1 MKLTTSK
8 RLTYDVEWIDGPA
21 MISGAVNLRMQD
33 NRRLPEIAA
42 EFDGLESM
50 KRESETEGDKEWKG
64 YTELLRISRVMP
76 GVVTIAMA
84 KPAQ

>member
-1 MKLTTSK
+1 MKLITSK
-8 RLTYDVEWIDGPA
+8 GITYSIDWADGPNRLSN
-21 MISGAVNLRMQD
+21 ILIIQLRDERSLAV
-33 NRRLPEIAA
+33 IAA
-42 EFDGLESM
+42 EFEGAGTIR
-50 KRESETEGDKEWKG
+50 RESETEGNKEWKG

>member
-1 MKLTTSK
+1 MKLSTSK
-8 RLTYDVEWIDGPA
+8 GFEYDVDWADGPTIVSNA
-21 MISGAVNLRMQD
+21 LIIQLRDERSLAV
-33 NRRLPEIAA
+33 IAA
-42 EFDGLESM
+42 EFEGAETIR
-50 KRESETEGDKEWKG
+50 RESETEGDKEWKG

>member
-8 RLTYDVEWIDGPA
+8 GLTYDVEWIDGPT
-21 MISGAVNLRMQD
+21 MISGAVILRMKD

-50 KRESETEGDKEWKG
+50 KRESETQGNKEWTG
-64 YTELLRISRVMP
+64 FSALQRISTTGDSFVQ
-76 GVVTIAMA
+76 IALA
-84 KPAQ
+84 KEN